1 MDVTSK
7 DFAYHL
13 PRILDELATC
23 CFVSLD
29 FEFSGIAFSSIPH
42 GPAAKPQTL
51 QSRYTDTKNAAEQY
65 QVLQIGLTICHEDIT
80 TGQIYRFNTLVEIDP
95 KLPQVHTP

>member
-1 MDVTSK
+1 MDVTSEN
-7 DFAYHL
+7 FAYHL

-29 FEFSGIAFSSIPH
+29 FEFSGIALSTIPH
-42 GPAAKPQTL
+42 GPAARPQSL
-51 QSRYTDTKNAAEQY
+51 QDRYTDTKNAAEEY

-80 TGQIYRFNTLVEIDP
+80 TG
-95 KLPQVHTP
+95 